1 MKITL
6 CLLLAYLLGSLSPAA
21 LISAVK
27 KTDLRKSGTK
37 NLGATN
43 TMLILGKRFGA
54 AVMVFDIFK
63 AVLATWCARRI
74 APELDWLA
82 MAAGLFVII
91 GHCFP
96 FYLRFRGGKGLA
108 AFAGVVLAQNP
119 TLFLF
124 LLVSGVGLMILVNH
138 SFTLPLYATVVFALS
153 VALRDASPLTVA
165 FACALSALTLVM
177 HLGNLLKAIHGC
189 DFDIRGYLGQM
200 LSKRQKDSGRDPKKK

>member
-1 MKITL
+1 MRITL

-21 LISAVK
+21 LLAAVK
-27 KTDLRKSGTK
+27 KTDLRKRGTK

-43 TMLILGKRFGA
+43 TMLILGKRFGI

-63 AVLATWCARRI
+63 AVLATRCAEWI

-82 MAAGLFVII
+82 MAAGLFVIV

-108 AFAGVVLAQNP
+108 AFAGVVLAYSP
-119 TLFLF
+119 SLFLF
-124 LLVSGVGLMILVNH
+124 LLVSGVGLMLLVNH
-138 SFTLPLYATVVFALS
+138 SFTLPLCATVVFALS

-177 HLGNLLKAIHGC
+177 HLGNLLKAIRGC

-200 LSKRQKDSGRDPKKK
+200 LSKKQNAPGKDPKKK